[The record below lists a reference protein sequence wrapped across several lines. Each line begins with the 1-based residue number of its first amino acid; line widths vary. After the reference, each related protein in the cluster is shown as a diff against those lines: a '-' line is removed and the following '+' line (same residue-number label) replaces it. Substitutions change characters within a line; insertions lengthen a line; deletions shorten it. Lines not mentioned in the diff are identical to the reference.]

1 MESNN
6 IEKDKSKN
14 FELNKL
20 NINLENIKSD
30 YFLRKIYDNMNK
42 KKSLEIVKYNKKIQN
57 RLNIKIRD
65 YKEYSETFTSIE
77 MEIIPRKN
85 IYGRFINIIN
95 ENDELYYHIYFNDNI
110 NEIKNKYEIK
120 EEDKVNKIKIIIDYQ
135 IISFEKLFYWCKY

>member
-1 MESNN
+1 MEYGKALNDKDNQNN
-6 IEKDKSKN
+6 I
-14 FELNKL
+14 LNAK
-20 NINLENIKSD
+20 LENLKSD
-30 YFLRKIYDNMNK
+30 YFLEKLYDNILK
-42 KKSLEIVKYNKKIQN
+42 KKTLEIVKYNKNIQN
-57 RLNIKIRD
+57 RLSINIKD

>member
-1 MESNN
+1 MESKKLP
-6 IEKDKSKN
+6 KDKSKMKQSETSN
-14 FELNKL
+14 DKL
-20 NINLENIKSD
+20 KKIKSN
-30 YFLRKIYDNMNK
+30 YFLEKLYDNILK
-42 KKSLEIVKYNKKIQN
+42 KKTLEIVKYNKKIQN
-57 RLNIKIRD
+57 RLSINIKD